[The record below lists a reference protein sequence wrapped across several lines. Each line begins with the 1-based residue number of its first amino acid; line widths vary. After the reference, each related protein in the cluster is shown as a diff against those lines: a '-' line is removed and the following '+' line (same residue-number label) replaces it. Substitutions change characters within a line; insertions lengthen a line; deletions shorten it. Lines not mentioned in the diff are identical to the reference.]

1 MCEKVFE
8 KYKCSPGFV
17 PDDLMT
23 QKMSNGAVHN
33 NPGNLMYVP
42 GRFMTQEVCEGVVEM
57 FLIILR

>member
-8 KYKCSPGFV
+8 KYKCSPGLV

-23 QKMSNGAVHN
+23 QKMCNGAVHN

-42 GRFMTQEVCEGVVEM
+42 GRFMTQEVCEGVVKM

>member
-8 KYKCSPGFV
+8 KYKCSPELV
-17 PDDLMT
+17 TDDLMT
-23 QKMSNGAVHN
+23 QKMRNGAVHN

-42 GRFMTQEVCEGVVEM
+42 GRFTTQEVCQGVVVM